1 MSGTGP
7 VPTTNR
13 SPSAVRIAWCLA
25 ALVAAC
31 LFGADA
37 ALARGLGDPFFPG
50 TGNRGYDVA
59 RYDAQLAYSPGSG
72 ELRATATISAT
83 ATASLRRFSLDLDGL
98 RVTDVTVDGASAKF
112 SRGTD
117 KLIVAPATPL
127 PAGAQFT
134 AVVRYRGAPRRVV
147 DPDGGVEGWIRTD
160 DGAVALGEPVGTASW
175 LPCNNTPRDK
185 AEFSFR
191 ITVPERLKGVANGR
205 LLAVRHRS
213 GRKTFTWD
221 ASQPMAPYLAVIAIG
236 RGKLVRTEIA
246 GKPAWTMV
254 DSRLAK
260 SSRGALRALPEIVRF
275 ESRVFGPYP
284 FDTFGSIVDI
294 APVDY
299 ALETQ
304 TRPIYTGTPDRPTM
318 VHEMAHQWFGDS
330 VGLTRWPEI
339 WLNEGFATWAEWYY
353 AERHGGQSARR
364 VFSRLYRT
372 PPSAEGFWNPPS
384 GHPGTARYL
393 FATSVYLRG
402 GMALQA
408 LRMKIGT
415 KPMLT
420 ILRRWTTDHRHANA
434 TIPDFISL
442 AEEVSGQQLDQLFK
456 DWLYLRGK
464 PMGYG

>member
-1 MSGTGP
+1 M
-7 VPTTNR
+7 
-13 SPSAVRIAWCLA
+13 
-25 ALVAAC
+25 
-31 LFGADA
+31 
-37 ALARGLGDPFFPG
+37 
-50 TGNRGYDVA
+50 A
-59 RYDAQLAYSPGSG
+59 RYNVRLSYSPGG
-72 ELRATATISAT
+72 KELQATATISAT

-98 RVTDVTVDGASAKF
+98 RVTGVTVDGAPAEF
-112 SRGTD
+112 SRGAD

-127 PAGAQFT
+127 AAGARFT
-134 AVVRYRGAPRRVV
+134 AVVRYRGTPRRVV

-185 AEFSFR
+185 ADFSFR

-205 LLAVRHRS
+205 LLAVRRHS
-213 GRKTFTWD
+213 GLKTFTWD
-221 ASQPMAPYLAVIAIG
+221 VSQSMAPYLAVIAIG
-236 RGKLVRTEIA
+236 RGKLVRTKIA

-260 SSRGALRALPEIVRF
+260 PSRGALRALPEIVRF
-275 ESRVFGPYP
+275 ESQVFGPYP
-284 FDTFGSIVDI
+284 FDTLGSIVDL

-304 TRPIYTGTPDRPTM
+304 TRPIYTGTPNRATM

-353 AERHGGQSARR
+353 AERHGGRSARQ
-364 VFSRLYRT
+364 VFNRLYRT
-372 PPSAEGFWNPPS
+372 PASAKGFWNPPP
-384 GHPGTARYL
+384 GRPGTPKNL
-393 FATSVYLRG
+393 FADSIYLRG
-402 GMALQA
+402 AMALQA

-420 ILRRWTTDHRHANA
+420 VLRRWTAEHRHGNT
-434 TIPDFISL
+434 TISQFIDL
-442 AEEVSGQQLDQLFK
+442 AEEVSGRDLSKLFK
-456 DWLYLRGK
+456 DWLYVPGK
-464 PMGYG
+464 PPGYG